1 MKHKICESIDDDG
14 CQNRVGLSS
23 CTNRNQYKELLYENG
38 AGGYSAL
45 EQAQLA
51 ITNEDKP

>member
-1 MKHKICESIDDDG
+1 MSEQSWF
-14 CQNRVGLSS
+14 VSS